1 MTNPILDQ
9 LHDTRRRLLDEA
21 GGTLE
26 ALVAAVQKRQQL
38 SGRQIIKGQRA
49 ESCGQPA
56 KSAVEHPTTPVGG
69 R

>member
-26 ALVAAVQKRQQL
+26 ALAAAVQKRQQP

-49 ESCGQPA
+49 ETCGKPA
-56 KSAVEHPTTPVGG
+56 KPAVEHPTSPIGG